1 MHRSAKSHYCF
12 FIAKRRKKFSSD
24 FEGGYDLDY
33 GAHLPVIDFG
43 FRKFS
48 LEWLS
53 AYVRTARDLDFKAVL
68 ANDHLIYSRP
78 WLDAPTALA
87 AILSDS
93 GNMAVGSVILAIVR
107 GPVPMAKAL
116 AAIDILSNGRL
127 FVGFAPGSSAR
138 DYEFVS
144 INYDERWK
152 RFDEA
157 IQVVR
162 SLWSGD
168 RIGFTGRFY
177 STAGIDFE
185 PKPLQK
191 PSPPI
196 WIGSWGSDAGL
207 RRVARLGD
215 GWLASAYNTT
225 PDQFAAALSK
235 LRNELK
241 IFGKDPAGFP
251 SALATLFMYIT
262 ENHSETERVLA
273 NTLTALLNRPIEQ
286 LRERLLVGSPEVCAE
301 KLAAYKTAGVQR
313 VFIWP
318 IKDEIEQLRI
328 FKQKVVPLVD
338 P

>member
-1 MHRSAKSHYCF
+1 M
-12 FIAKRRKKFSSD
+12 
-24 FEGGYDLDY
+24 DY
-33 GAHLPVIDFG
+33 GVHLPVIDFG

-53 AYVRTARDLDFKAVL
+53 AYVRTARDLGFKAVL

-93 GNMAVGSVILAIVR
+93 KNMAVGSVILAIAR
-107 GPVPMAKAL
+107 GPVAMAKAL

-127 FVGFAPGSSAR
+127 FAAFAPGSSAR
-138 DYEFVS
+138 DYEIVS

-157 IQVVR
+157 IQALR

-168 RIGFTGRFY
+168 SVGFTGRFY
-177 STAGIDFE
+177 STAGIDLQ

-196 WIGSWGSDAGL
+196 WIGSWGSDEGL

-225 PDQFAAALSK
+225 PDQFATALAK
-235 LRNELK
+235 LRDQLK
-241 IFGKDPAGFP
+241 NFGKDAASF
-251 SALATLFMYIT
+251 SNALATMFMYIT
-262 ENHSETERVLA
+262 EDNAETERVLA
-273 NTLTALLNRPIEQ
+273 ETLTALLNRPVEQ
-286 LRERLLVGSPEVCAE
+286 LRERLLVGSPAVCAE
-301 KLAAYKTAGVQR
+301 KLAAYKAAGVQR

-328 FKQKVVPLVD
+328 FKEKVAPLVE

>member
-1 MHRSAKSHYCF
+1 MR
-12 FIAKRRKKFSSD
+12 
-24 FEGGYDLDY
+24 
-33 GAHLPVIDFG
+33 
-43 FRKFS
+43 
-48 LEWLS
+48 
-53 AYVRTARDLDFKAVL
+53 
-68 ANDHLIYSRP
+68 
-78 WLDAPTALA
+78 PTALA

-93 GNMAVGSVILAIVR
+93 GSMAVGSVILAIVR

-138 DYEFVS
+138 DYEIVS

-168 RIGFTGRFY
+168 SVGFTGHFY
-177 STAGIDFE
+177 STAGIDLE
-185 PKPLQK
+185 PKPLRK

-215 GWLASAYNTT
+215 GWLASAYNTM

-235 LRNELK
+235 LRDQLK
-241 IFGKDPAGFP
+241 IFGKDPASFP
-251 SALATLFMYIT
+251 NTLVTMFMYIT
-262 ENHSETERVLA
+262 EDNAETERVLA
-273 NTLTALLNRPIEQ
+273 ETLTALLNRPVEQ

-301 KLAAYKTAGVQR
+301 KLATYKAVGVQR
-313 VFIWP
+313 LFIWP
-318 IKDEIEQLRI
+318 IKDEVEQLRI
-328 FKQKVVPLVD
+328 FKQKVEPLVD

>member
-1 MHRSAKSHYCF
+1 
-12 FIAKRRKKFSSD
+12 
-24 FEGGYDLDY
+24 LDY

-53 AYVRTARDLDFKAVL
+53 AYVRTARDLGFKAVL

-116 AAIDILSNGRL
+116 AAIDVLSNGRL
-127 FVGFAPGSSAR
+127 FVGLAPGSSAR
-138 DYEFVS
+138 DYEIVS

-168 RIGFTGRFY
+168 SVGLTGRFY
-177 STAGIDFE
+177 STAGIDLE

-207 RRVARLGD
+207 HRVARLAD
-215 GWLASAYNTT
+215 GWLASAYNTM

-235 LRNELK
+235 LRNQLRL
-241 IFGKDPAGFP
+241 FGKDPASFP
-251 SALATLFMYIT
+251 NMLATMFMYIT
-262 ENHSETERVLA
+262 EDNAEAQRVLTE
-273 NTLTALLNRPIEQ
+273 TLTALLNRPVEQ

-301 KLAAYKTAGVQR
+301 KLAAYKAAGVQR

-318 IKDEIEQLRI
+318 AKNEIEQLRI
-328 FKQKVVPLVD
+328 FKEKVAPLVD
-338 P
+338 R